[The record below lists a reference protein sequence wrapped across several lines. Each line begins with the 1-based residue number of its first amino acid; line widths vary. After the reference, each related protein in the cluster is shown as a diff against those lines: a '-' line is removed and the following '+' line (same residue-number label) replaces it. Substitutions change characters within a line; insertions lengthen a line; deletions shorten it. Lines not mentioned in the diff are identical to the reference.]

1 MLRDAL
7 IRYCSPTLAG
17 IKTGN
22 LFSLRTEGRDITPEI
37 RALNRLLVKKG
48 LRLLPLRKTGKST
61 LIYLY
66 RPEMLREDLTCPE
79 AASILAEKG
88 YPCGNPNFCVVALA
102 RHLLCD
108 ESFPHE
114 IGLFLGYPPSD
125 VRCFMRDTRKG
136 VRCVGCW
143 KVYGDP
149 SEAEKTFRRFKRCTA
164 IYRRESENGIP
175 LERLIVDRRRCRRA
189 AYN

>member
-7 IRYCSPTLAG
+7 IQHCSPTLAS

-37 RALNRLLVKKG
+37 RALNHILVKKG
-48 LRLLPLRKTGKST
+48 LRLLPLRKSEKST

-66 RPEMLREDLTCPE
+66 RPEMLREDLAYPE
-79 AASILAEKG
+79 AASILKEKG
-88 YPCGNPNFCVVALA
+88 YPCGNPNFCVVALI
-102 RHLLCD
+102 RHLLSD

-125 VRCFMRDTRKG
+125 VRCFMHDTRKG

-143 KVYGDP
+143 KAYGDP
-149 SEAEKTFRRFKRCTA
+149 CEAEKTFARFKRCTA

-175 LERLIVDRRRCRRA
+175 LEHLIVDRRRCRRA

>member
-7 IRYCSPTLAG
+7 IRHCSPTLAG

-37 RALNRLLVKKG
+37 RELNILLVQKG
-48 LRLLPLRKTGKST
+48 LRLLPLRRTEKST

-66 RPEMLREDLTCPE
+66 RPEMLREDLAYPE
-79 AASILAEKG
+79 AVSILREKG
-88 YPCGNPNFCVVALA
+88 YPCGNPDSCIVALI
-102 RHLLCD
+102 RRLVCS

-114 IGLFLGYPPSD
+114 IGLFLGYPPYD
-125 VRCFMRDTRKG
+125 VRCFMHSSREG

-149 SEAEKTFRRFKRCTA
+149 GAAEKTFARFKRCTE
-164 IYRRESENGIP
+164 IYRRESQNGIP
-175 LERLIVDRRRCRRA
+175 LEHLIVDRRRCSRVV
-189 AYN
+189 NQ